1 MAAHPQ
7 FQPKVT
13 LQISFAR
20 NIVIDLLDDQSSTV
34 IMWHLEKKTYLRL
47 ECIVIDLLDDPESH
61 PLEWA
66 TLGGQGDHLDGDA
79 RGSELDSTYDCV
91 SRQAPD
97 YAALATNPESNIYQ
111 TRPSHRSIIL
121 SGLSDSAQ
129 PPSMLWS
136 LGPCHKV
143 HVARLDRLQSRVA
156 MGQVHGIPRMRD

>member
-7 FQPKVT
+7 FQPKAT

-20 NIVIDLLDDQSSTV
+20 NISSTV
-34 IMWHLEKKTYLRL
+34 IMWHLEVHDTSHLTLLIICGETMTEK
-47 ECIVIDLLDDPESH
+47 DLSPPGMHGSDCPR
-61 PLEWA
+61 EWA

-121 SGLSDSAQ
+121 SGLSDS
-129 PPSMLWS
+129 S

-156 MGQVHGIPRMRD
+156 MGQVVGIPRMRD